1 MASKRSKKDKR
12 SSKKQPPQ
20 PETQEKK
27 WRNIL
32 ILVTVTPLGIGL
44 LLIFLA
50 MFEIVWWVS
59 VPAQA
64 LLGGYLIL
72 ASFVLFNALQYH
84 WGLAAGWL
92 LFGTAIWIWLN
103 WIDTPYRFI
112 AYLVGAAGL
121 VLLGKEFV
129 QRYREQQS
137 QVKK

>member
-1 MASKRSKKDKR
+1 MASRHSKKDKR
-12 SSKKQPPQ
+12 SSNKQLPQ
-20 PETQEKK
+20 PETQENK
-27 WRNIL
+27 WRNVLML
-32 ILVTVTPLGIGL
+32 ITVTPLAIGL

-64 LLGGYLIL
+64 LLGGYFIL
-72 ASFVLFNALQYH
+72 ASFVLFNVLQNQ
-84 WGLAAGWL
+84 WTLAAGWL
-92 LFGTAIWIWLN
+92 LFGSAIWIWLN
-103 WIDTPYRFI
+103 WIDTPFRFI